1 MNGETGT
8 LNSASLHPILFATHH
23 SPFAYF
29 NRSIN
34 AIAASGSRTRLHAA
48 V

>member
-8 LNSASLHPILFATHH
+8 SNSASLHPLFAAHH

-29 NRSIN
+29 NLSIN
-34 AIAASGSRTRLHAA
+34 ATAAAGARILPS
-48 V
+48 

>member
-1 MNGETGT
+1 MGETGT
-8 LNSASLHPILFATHH
+8 SNSASLHPLFAAHH

-29 NRSIN
+29 NRSMRG
-34 AIAASGSRTRLHAA
+34 GSQRRLRITPLRLP